1 MDNSTLQRRR
11 KQHCSVQRSS
21 ARPFTPAF
29 EREVQ
34 VTLPGSEN
42 RPSQLA
48 SYHLSNP
55 RFEPEIRPVQVQI
68 RHKREG
74 RNSSIDEM
82 SRNKLRAE
90 NEELR
95 VKVRS
100 LGLELRSARETISQL
115 QASLPL
121 SSGST
126 TCSDPPRAFRPL
138 PLLDIKKLAQCKGF
152 QEEFMENFANF
163 SQSWRAQLP

>member
-11 KQHCSVQRSS
+11 KQHSSAQRSS
-21 ARPFTPAF
+21 VRPFTPAF
-29 EREVQ
+29 ERELQ
-34 VTLPGSEN
+34 VTLPGSEH

-55 RFEPEIRPVQVQI
+55 RFQPEIRPVGVQTYG
-68 RHKREG
+68 KREG
-74 RNSSIDEM
+74 RNCSIDAI
-82 SRNKLRAE
+82 SRNQLRTE
-90 NEELR
+90 NQELR

-126 TCSDPPRAFRPL
+126 TCSDPPRAMRPL